1 MSGPHARTWG
11 RSADPA
17 GVNPL
22 DPTPAGAPHTSDHTR
37 LGGDG
42 GGDAEDRSRHDPRRE
57 LGLGEQ
63 QPSAMHALAVALLLA
78 MPHEELF
85 DALREV
91 LVLHGVEPLDASTGA
106 GCPPSP
112 GPVEA
117 HTQDP

>member
-11 RSADPA
+11 RSAAPA

-22 DPTPAGAPHTSDHTR
+22 DPTPAGATHTSDPTR

-78 MPHEELF
+78 MPPEELF

-106 GCPPSP
+106 CVPPCAA
-112 GPVEA
+112 PVEA